1 MKKISTLNLKIG
13 KKLKTARITA
23 GYTQEQISEKLNC
36 SSRYI
41 GLIETNRTNG
51 SIEFIIELCNLYG
64 ISLNDVYGDYL
75 TIKYTNEMKNLSSII
90 GYNQLSEEYKSII
103 DNNIEY
109 LNILQKR
116 K

>member
-41 GLIETNRTNG
+41 GLIET
-51 SIEFIIELCNLYG
+51 LCNLYG